1 MKKLLIVLAMAM
13 FMYSTTVV
21 FAAGPGPVRTD
32 PNPIGTGPHG
42 PITTPGPGGPHGPGD
57 GTCQN

>member
-1 MKKLLIVLAMAM
+1 MKKLLIVLTMAM
-13 FMYSTTVV
+13 FMFSTTVV
-21 FAAGPGPVRTD
+21 FADGPVRTD

-42 PITTPGPGGPHGPGD
+42 PIAAPGPGGPHGPGD